1 MKAIYSD
8 DIKDIK
14 KLLSLIAFIMM
25 MNNTINYNTSVILH
39 GEAEEN
45 DINSHKTTLTEAM
58 RIIDNVFEELL
69 PYLPY
74 TLKEKL

>member
-1 MKAIYSD
+1 MKAIYSG

-45 DINSHKTTLTEAM
+45 DINSHKATLTEAM
-58 RIIDNVFEELL
+58 RIIDNIFEELL

>member
-1 MKAIYSD
+1 MKAIYSG

-25 MNNTINYNTSVILH
+25 MNNTINYNTNVILH

-45 DINSHKTTLTEAM
+45 DINSHKATLTEAM
-58 RIIDNVFEELL
+58 RIIDNIFEELL

>member
-39 GEAEEN
+39 GEAEDN
-45 DINSHKTTLTEAM
+45 DINSHKATLTEAM
-58 RIIDNVFEELL
+58 RIIDNIFEELL

>member
-45 DINSHKTTLTEAM
+45 DINSHKATLTEAM